1 MDKIGERLSY
11 LIDSK
16 GLNKSKFSKEYG
28 FTDSAI
34 RAMCSGD
41 KPIGMKII
49 KRLVEVFPNL
59 NLNWFLFGEG
69 SINHIQYDINNPEL
83 ILNEPEEN
91 SKVDLLENV
100 FLTYLDKK
108 TVRKKLLEIVNDEKK

>member
-1 MDKIGERLSY
+1 MEKIGERLSY

-16 GLNKSKFSKEYG
+16 GLNKSQFSKEYG

-41 KPIGMKII
+41 KPIGMKIV
-49 KRLVEVFPNL
+49 KRLIEVFPNL

-69 SINHIQYDINNPEL
+69 SINHIQYDINNPNL

-91 SKVDLLENV
+91 SKVDMLENV

-108 TVRKKLLEIVNDEKK
+108 AVRKKVLEIVNDGKK